1 MLLCA
6 TLLCKITPGKIPVK
20 TGELFMDIMEVAGN
34 DPYSEIQKQCAILI
48 VLYAR
53 DQPKS
58 VDYACEKMVRLILPM
73 LLHKHAAVRVK
84 GIKVT
89 RMQKCQ

>member
-6 TLLCKITPGKIPVK
+6 TLLSKLTPAKIPVK
-20 TGELFMDIMEVAGN
+20 TGELFMDVMDVAGN

-48 VLYAR
+48 VLYAK

-58 VDYACEKMVRLILPM
+58 VDYACEKMVRLVLPM
-73 LLHKHAAVRVK
+73 LLHKHTAVRVK
-84 GIKVT
+84 GIKVIV
-89 RMQKCQ
+89 M